1 MEKII
6 LFGTGQNAALARS
19 VFSQD
24 GSYQVAAF
32 TVDRD
37 YLTEERFLDLPVI
50 PFEEIQAYYPPE
62 EFAMF
67 ISISFRKV
75 NRLRAEKYAQAKAKG
90 YTLVSQVSSRANLP
104 AGFQTGDNC
113 LVGACNI
120 GPFVEVGSNV
130 IIASGCVI
138 GHHTVVKD
146 HCYLGPGAV
155 VSGSVTVEPYCFI
168 GSGAVIR
175 DRLTIKEATVIGAGS
190 VILEDTVERG
200 VYLAKTADRLPISS
214 EQLPLG

>member
-1 MEKII
+1 
-6 LFGTGQNAALARS
+6 
-19 VFSQD
+19 
-24 GSYQVAAF
+24 
-32 TVDRD
+32 
-37 YLTEERFLDLPVI
+37 
-50 PFEEIQAYYPPE
+50 
-62 EFAMF
+62 MF

-138 GHHTVVKD
+138 GHHTVIKD